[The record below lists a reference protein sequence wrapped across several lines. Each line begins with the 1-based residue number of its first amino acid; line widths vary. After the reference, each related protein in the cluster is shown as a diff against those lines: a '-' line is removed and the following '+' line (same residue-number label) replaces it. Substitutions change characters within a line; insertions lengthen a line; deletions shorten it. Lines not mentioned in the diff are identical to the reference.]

1 MKKNKIVWGLMVLVV
16 GMVLVASGCKAV
28 ETIQNALMVPVDRPL
43 GYSLST
49 IQPEDIPVPGNFVHQ
64 PNDSI
69 YYIDGDI
76 RTASIKY
83 VATDFITTDD
93 VIAFYEKYM
102 PAYGWQKVAEASAG
116 WKKVRAFIKGKESCE
131 VLVEKTQNQTDL
143 YIKISPQQK

>member
-1 MKKNKIVWGLMVLVV
+1 MVLIA
-16 GMVLVASGCKAV
+16 GLLLVAGGCKAV
-28 ETIQNALMVPVDRPL
+28 EKIRSALTVPASQPV

-49 IQPEDIPVPGNFVHQ
+49 IQPEDIPVPGNFNHQ

-83 VATDFITTDD
+83 VASEFVTTDD

-102 PAYGWQKVAEASAG
+102 PSYGWQKVAEATAG
-116 WKKVRAFIKGKESCE
+116 RQKVRAFIKGKESCE
-131 VLVEKTQNQTDL
+131 VIVEKTRNQTEL
-143 YIKISPQQK
+143 LIKISPQQKQ